1 MPGWLEWALGAAAAW
16 FVGATVLGLVL
27 ARVLSMGSASAAPG
41 NTPRAETARAMRPRV
56 LVVDDDAPLR
66 SLLLATLAADE
77 FDVREAGSSEEAR
90 EVLRS
95 WRPAVLLLDVSLPGL
110 DGLSFCTEIAR
121 TASDVSVILLTG
133 EEVSHTT
140 ARLAGAK
147 GVVRKPFSPLELL
160 SLIGLVLEGKD
171 FVSEPPTA
179 DDGQLLIYARDLAN
193 IAKTERRQR
202 KLLQDAYRQT
212 ATALADAVDA
222 RDRATGLH
230 AQRVRR
236 YALELAEVVA
246 PSLVEDPSLEYGF
259 LLHDV
264 GKIGISDLVL
274 LKPGPLSSEEQE
286 LVRMHPMIGAQILRD
301 VALLHGA
308 GLDVVLHHHERWDG
322 AGYPHGLAGEEIPLG
337 ARIFALADTL
347 DAMTSDRP
355 YRPALGW
362 SEAAGEIVAQSGRQ
376 FDPEIV
382 RAFVARED
390 DLRAVYED
398 LSLVA

>member
-90 EVLRS
+90 ELLRS

-264 GKIGISDLVL
+264 GKIGIPESILN
-274 LKPGPLSSEEQE
+274 KPGPLTDDEFTVMKRHTVIGADIISGIPGMEEVVA
-286 LVRMHPMIGAQILRD
+286 LVRSS
-301 VALLHGA
+301 
-308 GLDVVLHHHERWDG
+308 HERWDG
-322 AGYPHGLAGEEIPLG
+322 RGYPDGLQGNEVPRG
-337 ARIFALADTL
+337 AYVIAVCDAYH
-347 DAMTSDRP
+347 AMTEDRV
-355 YRPALGW
+355 YRKAMSVEGAVEELRRCSGSQFMPAAVDALITVVERPQRRVRY
-362 SEAAGEIVAQSGRQ
+362 SQAA
-376 FDPEIV
+376 
-382 RAFVARED
+382 
-390 DLRAVYED
+390 
-398 LSLVA
+398 